1 MTDAA
6 NGGGVIDKILTGVIV
21 IFVLLGAYLALTAL
35 PTFLG
40 LAGVLPRPAGPEPI
54 ADALARLTLMAVS
67 YGIAGGV
74 WKIQERFTRGKS

>member
-1 MTDAA
+1 M
-6 NGGGVIDKILTGVIV
+6 NKILTGIMAV
-21 IFVLLGAYLALTAL
+21 FFLLGVYLGLTAL

-54 ADALARLTLMAVS
+54 ADALARLALMLVS

-74 WKIQERFTRGKS
+74 WKIRERFFEGGS